1 MWNFAYSV
9 CDISGRG
16 DDELMIWLQIL
27 GWILMLL
34 PLAGILF
41 VEIHRETDSV
51 LESLAATLC
60 IILLAWLLFA
70 AVVGIIVFPYY
81 FITVLLR

>member
-34 PLAGILF
+34 PLAGILILSF
-41 VEIHRETDSV
+41 IADWRGMLFT
-51 LESLAATLC
+51 LAM
-60 IILLAWLLFA
+60 
-70 AVVGIIVFPYY
+70 VGMMFLGA
-81 FITVLLR
+81 FLLRGKL

>member
-34 PLAGILF
+34 PLAGIL
-41 VEIHRETDSV
+41 I
-51 LESLAATLC
+51 LAFIADWRGT
-60 IILLAWLLFA
+60 LFA
-70 AVVGIIVFPYY
+70 LAMVGMMFLGA
-81 FITVLLR
+81 FLLRGKL

>member
-1 MWNFAYSV
+1 MVASIIKV
-9 CDISGRG
+9 LIMIG
-16 DDELMIWLQIL
+16 LMASAI
-27 GWILMLL
+27 
-34 PLAGILF
+34 GIVPIF

>member
-34 PLAGILF
+34 PLAGIL
-41 VEIHRETDSV
+41 I
-51 LESLAATLC
+51 LAFIADWRGTLFT
-60 IILLAWLLFA
+60 LAM
-70 AVVGIIVFPYY
+70 VGMMFLGVF
-81 FITVLLR
+81 LLRGKL

>member
-16 DDELMIWLQIL
+16 DDGQMIWLQIL

-34 PLAGILF
+34 PLAGIL
-41 VEIHRETDSV
+41 I
-51 LESLAATLC
+51 LAFIADWRGTLFT
-60 IILLAWLLFA
+60 LAM
-70 AVVGIIVFPYY
+70 VGMMFLGA
-81 FITVLLR
+81 FLLRGKL

>member
-34 PLAGILF
+34 PLAGIL
-41 VEIHRETDSV
+41 I
-51 LESLAATLC
+51 LAFIADWRGTLVT
-60 IILLAWLLFA
+60 LAM
-70 AVVGIIVFPYY
+70 VGMMFLGA
-81 FITVLLR
+81 FLLRGKL

>member
-34 PLAGILF
+34 PLAGIL
-41 VEIHRETDSV
+41 I
-51 LESLAATLC
+51 LAFIADWRGTLFT
-60 IILLAWLLFA
+60 LAM
-70 AVVGIIVFPYY
+70 VGMMFLGA
-81 FITVLLR
+81 FLLRGVL

>member
-34 PLAGILF
+34 PLAGILILSF
-41 VEIHRETDSV
+41 IADWRGT
-51 LESLAATLC
+51 LFTLAM
-60 IILLAWLLFA
+60 
-70 AVVGIIVFPYY
+70 VGMMFLGA
-81 FITVLLR
+81 FLLRGKL

>member
-34 PLAGILF
+34 PLAGIL
-41 VEIHRETDSV
+41 I
-51 LESLAATLC
+51 LAFTVDWRGTLFT
-60 IILLAWLLFA
+60 LAM
-70 AVVGIIVFPYY
+70 VGMMFLGE
-81 FITVLLR
+81 FLLRGKL

>member
-34 PLAGILF
+34 PLAGIL
-41 VEIHRETDSV
+41 I
-51 LESLAATLC
+51 LAFIADWRGTLFT
-60 IILLAWLLFA
+60 LAM
-70 AVVGIIVFPYY
+70 VGMMFLGA
-81 FITVLLR
+81 FLLRGKL